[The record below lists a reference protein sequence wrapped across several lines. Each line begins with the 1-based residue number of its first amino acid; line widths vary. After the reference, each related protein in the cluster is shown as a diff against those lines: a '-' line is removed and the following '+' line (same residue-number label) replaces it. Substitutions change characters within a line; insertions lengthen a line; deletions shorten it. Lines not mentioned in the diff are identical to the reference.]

1 MKELQGA
8 FNQEK
13 ALFGAFIVIVKHQTS
28 RSFDS
33 SYCKHSVSEND
44 HEHCFQN
51 RIIDV
56 LAGAII
62 VGGLAY
68 LVSNGMLLYN
78 WVTSADAV
86 QIFDRM

>member
-13 ALFGAFIVIVKHQTS
+13 ALFGAFIVIVKHQT

-33 SYCKHSVSEND
+33 KHSVSEND

-78 WVTSADAV
+78 WVISADAV
-86 QIFDRM
+86 QIF